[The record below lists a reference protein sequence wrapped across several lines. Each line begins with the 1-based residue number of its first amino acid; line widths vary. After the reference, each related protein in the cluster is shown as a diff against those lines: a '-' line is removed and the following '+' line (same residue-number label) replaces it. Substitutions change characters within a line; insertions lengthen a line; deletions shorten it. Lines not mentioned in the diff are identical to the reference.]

1 MKKALKT
8 VIVILLLFVL
18 YILTSLSPVFYSTP
32 APMKNNNIT
41 ITGHRGAGA
50 LAPENTL
57 AAIKEGLKYNVD
69 RIEVDVHQSKDGKVV
84 IMHDKTIDRTTNG
97 KGKIKDYTYEELLKF
112 DAGSWF
118 SDKFKGEKIP
128 LLEEAIK
135 LINGKAKFVIELK
148 DGDDYYPQIVEHVI
162 GIIKKYHATDWCIIH
177 SFKTDILE
185 QVHQLEPDITL
196 HKLFIGKLSLLPVYV
211 GAGFVPEYYSFEK
224 HPYITEY
231 SLNWQFANK
240 RIINAIHQKGKKV
253 NVWTIDDF
261 EKFQK
266 LKNLGVN
273 GFITN
278 KPNVINRE

>member
-1 MKKALKT
+1 MKKALT
-8 VIVILLLFVL
+8 ILFTILLLFVL
-18 YILTSLSPVFYSTP
+18 YILTSLSPIYYSTS
-32 APMKNNNIT
+32 ATMKNNNLT
-41 ITGHRGAGA
+41 ITGHRGAGN

-57 AAIKEGLKYNVD
+57 SAIKEGLKYNVD
-69 RIEVDVHQSKDGKVV
+69 RIEVDVHQTKDGKVV

-97 KGKIKDYTYEELLKF
+97 KGRIKDFTYEELLKF

-128 LLEEAIK
+128 LLEEAMN
-135 LINGKAKFVIELK
+135 LIDGKAKFVIELK
-148 DGDDYYPQIVEHVI
+148 DGDEYYPDIVEHVI
-162 GIIKKYHATDWCIIH
+162 DLIKNHNATDWCIIH
-177 SFKTDILE
+177 SFKTGILE
-185 QVHQLEPDITL
+185 QAYQLDPEIEL

-231 SLNWQFANK
+231 SINYLFANK
-240 RIINAIHQKGKKV
+240 RIINAIHKRGKKV

-261 EKFQK
+261 DKFQK

-278 KPNVINRE
+278 SPDIIKKE

>member
-1 MKKALKT
+1 MKKALT
-8 VIVILLLFVL
+8 ILFTILLLFVL
-18 YILTSLSPVFYSTP
+18 YILTSLSPIYYSTP
-32 APMKNNNIT
+32 ATMKNNNLT
-41 ITGHRGAGA
+41 ITGHRGAGN

-57 AAIKEGLKYNVD
+57 SAIKEGLKYNVD
-69 RIEVDVHQSKDGKVV
+69 RIEVDVHQTKDGKVV

-97 KGKIKDYTYEELLKF
+97 KGRIKDFTYEELLKF

-128 LLEEAIK
+128 LLEEAMN
-135 LINGKAKFVIELK
+135 LIDGKAKFVIELK
-148 DGDDYYPQIVEHVI
+148 DGDEYYPDIVEHVI
-162 GIIKKYHATDWCIIH
+162 DLIKNHNATDWCIIH
-177 SFKTDILE
+177 SFKTGILE
-185 QVHQLEPDITL
+185 QAYQLDPEIEL

-231 SLNWQFANK
+231 SINYLFANK
-240 RIINAIHQKGKKV
+240 RIINAIHKRGKKV

-261 EKFQK
+261 DKFQK

-278 KPNVINRE
+278 SPDIIKKE

>member
-8 VIVILLLFVL
+8 IIIILLLFVL
-18 YILTSLSPVFYSTP
+18 YILTALSPIFYSTP
-32 APMKNNNIT
+32 ATMKNNNIT

-57 AAIKEGLKYNVD
+57 SAIKEGLKYNVN

-97 KGKIKDYTYEELLKF
+97 KGRIKDYTYEELLKF

-118 SDKFKGEKIP
+118 SEKFKGEKIP
-128 LLEEAIK
+128 LLEEAMD
-135 LINGKAKFVIELK
+135 LIDGKAVFVIEMK
-148 DGDDYYPQIVEHVI
+148 EGDEIYPGIVENVVNLIRKHD
-162 GIIKKYHATDWCIIH
+162 ATSWCVIH
-177 SFKTDILE
+177 SFRTKILE
-185 QVHQLEPDITL
+185 QVHEMEPAIQL
-196 HKLFIGKLSLLPVYV
+196 HKLFIGNLSLLPVFV
-211 GAGFVPEYYSFEK
+211 SAGFVPEYYSFEK

-231 SLNWQFANK
+231 SLNYQFANR
-240 RIINAIHQKGKKV
+240 RIIDAIHKRGKKV

-261 EKFQK
+261 DKFQK

-278 KPNVINRE
+278 KPNLINND